1 MSGLV
6 SLEFRFTPK
15 LLGPELRG
23 NSQVPEYSPV
33 TLSPS
38 MLAVSVRQFIYQQRI
53 RANNIELLLSG
64 SEINI
69 LYLSLK
75 HILQRRN

>member
-1 MSGLV
+1 
-6 SLEFRFTPK
+6 
-15 LLGPELRG
+15 
-23 NSQVPEYSPV
+23 
-33 TLSPS
+33 